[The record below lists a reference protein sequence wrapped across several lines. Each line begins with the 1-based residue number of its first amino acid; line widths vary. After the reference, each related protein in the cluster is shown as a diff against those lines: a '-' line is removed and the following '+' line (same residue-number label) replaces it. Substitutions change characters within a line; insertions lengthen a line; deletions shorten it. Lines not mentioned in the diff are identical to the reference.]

1 MTKSDYERKFRPK
14 FPEFQV
20 FGNLLEFE
28 SLDFLYFAY
37 YEAWYLTDN
46 SG

>member
-1 MTKSDYERKFRPK
+1 MKENLGPN